1 MSTTP
6 QTTSQTPEQ
15 EAPELSAA
23 APVSNKRIAASGV
36 IPKRM
41 QSWIFLTVLFVCAV
55 GLWFSSGSIKAAK
68 PSPGTAAATDQVK
81 PAVAGL
87 SPDEVQTRLKENE
100 DASRN
105 AAASPHSSPPETTD
119 GHFNALFGDINKAS
133 NDAQNPPDNNS
144 RDSLKEEERKREY
157 QGRFASNI
165 ALSYRSDPHSAASGS
180 QAQGAGI
187 PATPGELPNVT
198 APQSAAPGLPADF
211 QQQLDILQGQQQKLL
226 AQAQQQLATATG
238 VAAGSQ
244 PQPQA
249 PGSPARGGF
258 SRDGVEVQ
266 PQSVPTTARR
276 NPDLNAAIGKQHVI
290 FEGTVLESAL
300 VNRLN
305 GDFAGPVICQIST
318 DVYSHDHA
326 ELLIPAGSRI
336 LGETKKVNDV
346 GQERLAVVFHRLIMP
361 DGYAVD
367 LDQAPGL
374 NQIGETALH
383 DQVNNHYFRIFG
395 ASIAIGAI
403 AGLST
408 IGANNS
414 TVTGLPTSNS
424 SAYREGVA
432 GSTSQSSLQILNRFL
447 NVLPTITIREGHRV
461 RIFLTQDLLLPAY
474 SNHRMPSDL

>member
-1 MSTTP
+1 MSMTADTKP
-6 QTTSQTPEQ
+6 SPEP
-15 EAPELSAA
+15 EATELSTAA
-23 APVSNKRIAASGV
+23 APVDNKRVAASGV

-41 QSWIFLTVLFVCAV
+41 QSWIFLSVLLVGAV
-55 GLWFSSGSIKAAK
+55 GLWFSSGTTKAAK
-68 PSPGTAAATDQVK
+68 PSPLSTGDQLK

-105 AAASPHSSPPETTD
+105 AAANSRPSPPPSTD
-119 GHFNALFGDINKAS
+119 GHFKELFGDITNKAS
-133 NDAQNPPDNNS
+133 NDAQNPLQGGLQNPS
-144 RDSLKEEERKREY
+144 RDPIQDEERKREY

-165 ALSYRSDPHSAASGS
+165 ALSYRSDPRAGASSAQPSGS
-180 QAQGAGI
+180 AS
-187 PATPGELPNVT
+187 PSPNPGDLPN
-198 APQSAAPGLPADF
+198 AIPQQSAVPGMPADF
-211 QQQLDILQGQQQKLL
+211 QPQLEILQAQQEKAL
-226 AQAQQQLATATG
+226 AQEQQQLAAVSG
-238 VAAGSQ
+238 AGIASP

-249 PGSPARGGF
+249 QSQTAPTPARHN
-258 SRDGVEVQ
+258 
-266 PQSVPTTARR
+266 A
-276 NPDLNAAIGKQHVI
+276 DLNAATGKQHVI
-290 FEGTVLESAL
+290 FEGTALESVL

-318 DVYSHDHA
+318 DVYSHDHS
-326 ELLIPAGSRI
+326 ELLIPAGSRV
-336 LGETKKVNDV
+336 LGETKKVTDV
-346 GQERLAVVFHRLIMP
+346 GQARLAVIFHRLIMP

-383 DQVNNHYFRIFG
+383 DKVNNHYFRIFG

-403 AGLST
+403 AGLAT
-408 IGANNS
+408 IGTNNS
-414 TVTGLPTSNS
+414 AVTGLPTSNA

-432 GSTSQSSLQILNRFL
+432 GSLSQSSLQILNRFL
-447 NVLPTITIREGHRV
+447 NVPPTITIREGHRV